1 VDELGLTRLI
11 GTRNTSATPLFYFG
25 DFFMKLFSLGIDISK
40 ATFNVALLLDNGKL
54 RHKVFANNPNGF
66 QQLSAWL
73 LKHKAPA
80 VHACMEATGT
90 YGEALA
96 TYLHQAGHRVSV
108 LNPVIIKGFAIS
120 QMSRSKTDKSDATLI
135 ARYCE
140 QNHPP
145 AWTPLA
151 PEISELQALV
161 RRLEALLEM
170 LQQERNRL
178 SAGVN
183 SVTVKE
189 NIQEHIDYLK
199 EQIDNTEKL
208 IREHIDQHPRL
219 KEQREL
225 LTSIPGI
232 GETTAARFL
241 AEIIDINHYD
251 SARQVAAFAGL
262 IPKHEESGT
271 SVKSQARLSKVG
283 NSRLRKAFY
292 FPAIVARRYNPIIK
306 EQSQRLEKRGKCA
319 MVIIGAAMRK
329 LVHLAYGVLKTGKP
343 FDPLY
348 GKTA

>member
-1 VDELGLTRLI
+1 
-11 GTRNTSATPLFYFG
+11 
-25 DFFMKLFSLGIDISK
+25 MKLFSLGIDISK
-40 ATFNVALLLDNGKL
+40 ATFNAALLLDNDKL
-54 RHKVFANNPNGF
+54 RHKVFPNNPNGF

-80 VHACMEATGT
+80 IHACMEATGT

-161 RRLEALLEM
+161 RRLETLLEM

-178 SAGVN
+178 SGGIN
-183 SVTVKE
+183 SPSVKA

-199 EQIDNTEKL
+199 EQIEQTQKH
-208 IREHIDQHPRL
+208 IQEHIKQYPRL
-219 KEQREL
+219 KEQCDL

-241 AEIIDINHYD
+241 AEIIDINNYD
-251 SARQVAAFAGL
+251 SARKVAAFAGL
-262 IPKHEESGT
+262 IPRHEESGT
-271 SVKSQARLSKVG
+271 SVKSKARLSKVG
-283 NSRLRKAFY
+283 NGRLRKAFY
-292 FPAIVARRYNPIIK
+292 FPAIVAKRYNPLIK

-329 LVHLAYGVLKTGKP
+329 LIHLAYGVLKSGKP

-348 GKTA
+348 EKTA